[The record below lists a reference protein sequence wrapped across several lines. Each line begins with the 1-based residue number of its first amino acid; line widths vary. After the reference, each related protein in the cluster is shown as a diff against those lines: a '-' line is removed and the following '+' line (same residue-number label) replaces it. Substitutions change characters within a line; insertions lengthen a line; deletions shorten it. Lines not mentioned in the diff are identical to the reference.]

1 MAKVTSKRQITI
13 PKVLA
18 DRFHIREG
26 DEIAFVASGDAIRL
40 VPAAA
45 VREPLTVA
53 ERLALFDAG
62 TRRQAARQ
70 RGTRGKSRKQ
80 DGRGWARNEVYDGR
94 GSR

>member
-18 DRFHIREG
+18 DRFRIREG
-26 DEIAFVASGDAIRL
+26 DEIAFVAGDDAIRL

-45 VREPLTVA
+45 AREPLTVA
-53 ERLALFDAG
+53 ERLALFDAA

-70 RGTRGKSRKQ
+70 KGVRRAAREPQS
-80 DGRGWARNEVYDGR
+80 RGWTRSEVYDGR